1 MIKINPGE
9 TINIVELEDML
20 KWCKYK
26 TNLETSDI
34 LIIGYIKKIYSL
46 LSITEKD
53 KTNTKFSI
61 GMIRADDYEH
71 FKLIQ
76 KKLMFFDIN
85 EQARLKLTND
95 EIRMCKDYA
104 LNRSLDEIN
113 KIDSFYVRTYSRYL
127 SLNASNSKVS
137 SDISER
143 VKKQSKSLKQKM
155 KKIYHNQACSS
166 ISKPKKF
173 K

>member
-26 TNLETSDI
+26 TDLETSDI

-61 GMIRADDYEH
+61 GMIRADD
-71 FKLIQ
+71 
-76 KKLMFFDIN
+76 
-85 EQARLKLTND
+85 
-95 EIRMCKDYA
+95 
-104 LNRSLDEIN
+104 
-113 KIDSFYVRTYSRYL
+113 
-127 SLNASNSKVS
+127 
-137 SDISER
+137 
-143 VKKQSKSLKQKM
+143 
-155 KKIYHNQACSS
+155 
-166 ISKPKKF
+166 
-173 K
+173 